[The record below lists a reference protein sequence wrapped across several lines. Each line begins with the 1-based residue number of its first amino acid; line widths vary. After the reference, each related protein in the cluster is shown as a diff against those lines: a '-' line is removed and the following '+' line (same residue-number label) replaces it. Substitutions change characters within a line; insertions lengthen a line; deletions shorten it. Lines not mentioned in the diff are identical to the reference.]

1 MKDNE
6 HSILYYIAVIYLSV
20 NFIYIVSFINL
31 TVSLLFGL
39 PVSTFV
45 PVVVATSFLV
55 ETYMYR
61 LLSKHKCDI
70 DDELDKFDRR

>member
-1 MKDNE
+1 MKENE

-31 TVSLLFGL
+31 TISLLFGF
-39 PVSTFV
+39 PVSAFV
-45 PVVVATSFLV
+45 PVVVSTAFLV
-55 ETYMYR
+55 ETYMYH

-70 DDELDKFDRR
+70 DELLDKFDRR